1 MDKDLFRAGSRAKS
15 DCSVTYERNGAPL
28 TATVSSSVGSLFGK
42 AIAEAALRVA
52 AEFGV
57 VAGSFT
63 IDDDGALDGTVAAR
77 AEASLRLAGFTR
89 PPDAGLAQAPL
100 ANAPA
105 AARPAN
111 ARAASPRGRPRR
123 ARLYLPG
130 DQPHLAVNA
139 GLFGADCLVFDLED
153 AVVAERKFETRI
165 LVRRVLEENLM
176 LGNCEIAVRVNPLS
190 GPWGKDDL
198 AEIVRAKPHAIVLP
212 KCESA
217 ADVEEADREISILEE
232 AAGIPAGSIYLM
244 PLIET
249 AAGALN
255 AKEIAKASP
264 RNVALL
270 FGREDFSRDIGAVP
284 IARSNALSAQKTPAA
299 SLAAFGIAAMPGA
312 ESLLARQM
320 IVLAARAAKIEPLDS
335 TYADVGNEEGLKA
348 SCEEARA
355 LGFAGK
361 GVLHPAQ
368 IPIVMKAFLPTEEE
382 AMRAE
387 KIVAAFDAAAAEGR
401 GAISVDGAMVDAPV
415 AEKARGILRDYRGA
429 L

>member
-1 MDKDLFRAGSRAKS
+1 MDKDLFSAGTRAKS
-15 DCSVTYERNGAPL
+15 DCSVMYERNGSPL

-42 AIAEAALRVA
+42 AIAAAALRVA

-89 PPDAGLAQAPL
+89 IPGAAPVQD
-100 ANAPA
+100 PA

-198 AEIVRAKPHAIVLP
+198 AEIVRARPHAIVLP

-217 ADVEEADREISILEE
+217 ADVEKADREISFLEE
-232 AAGIPAGSIYLM
+232 AEGIPAGSIYLM

-255 AKEIAKASP
+255 AKEIAAASP

-284 IARSNALSAQKTPAA
+284 IARSNALSAQKTPAV
-299 SLAAFGIAAMPGA
+299 SLADFGIAAIPGA

-320 IVLAARAAKIEPLDS
+320 IVLAARAAKIDPLDS

-368 IPIVMKAFLPTEEE
+368 IPIVMKAFFPTEEE

-401 GAISVDGAMVDAPV
+401 GAISVDGAMVDVPV